1 MVDHIRKQIR
11 DAAVTDLTGLATTG
25 AHVFT
30 GRFGPLAA
38 SELPGWLVRLHEE
51 QGDFGAIG
59 KIERNG
65 NLLLEGVAQGSD
77 VEDVLDT
84 MAAEAEAALYA
95 ANGTMRALLMNIG
108 APITAIELPEPGE
121 GAVSATGRIRML
133 IPLTYRTAEGVPTV
147 KA

>member
-1 MVDHIRKQIR
+1 MPNHIRKQIR
-11 DAAVTDLTGLATTG
+11 DAAKTDLTGLTTTAG
-25 AHVFT
+25 RVFT
-30 GRFGPLAA
+30 GRFGPIDP
-38 SELPGWLVRLHEE
+38 SEMPGWIVRLHEE
-51 QGDFGAIG
+51 QAEFGAIG
-59 KIERNG
+59 KLERNG
-65 NLLLEGVAQGSD
+65 NLVLEGVAQGAN

-95 ANGTMRALLMNIG
+95 AGGTMRALTMNMG

>member
-65 NLLLEGVAQGSD
+65 NLLLEGVAQGND
-77 VEDVLDT
+77 VEDVLDA

-133 IPLTYRTAEGVPTV
+133 IPLTYRTAESVPTV

>member
-38 SELPGWLVRLHEE
+38 SELPGWVVRLHEE
-51 QGDFGAIG
+51 QGEFGAIG

-77 VEDVLDT
+77 VEDVLDA

-108 APITAIELPEPGE
+108 APITAIELPEPAE